1 MLGSMKNR
9 NKKKVL
15 MAISGGVDSS
25 VAAALLIRQGY
36 EVIGAFM
43 KNWSGE
49 EGEDPCWID
58 DRRDAMRVAAHV
70 GIPFVTLDFEREYRK
85 EVVEY
90 LYREYAAGRTPNPD
104 VLCNT
109 EVKFPLLW
117 REARKLG
124 AEFIATG
131 HYARIA
137 KRGGRFRLLAGVD
150 KEKDQTY
157 FLHGLTQND
166 LSHTLFPVGGMKKT
180 EVRVLARKLGLSTAE
195 KRGSRGIC
203 FIGKMDMREFLGR
216 RIPERRG
223 EIVTTKGAR
232 IGTHPGTAFFT
243 IGQRHGIGIGGGA
256 PYYVAGKDVKT
267 NTLIVAQ
274 GKKDPMLYRKQFAVC
289 DVHWVAGAPKLP
301 FACKIR
307 TRYREPLASATVRER
322 GGGLRVLCR
331 SPRRAVTPGQSVV
344 FCHGQECVGGG
355 IIGE

>member
-1 MLGSMKNR
+1 MRNR

-15 MAISGGVDSS
+15 VALSGGVDSS
-25 VAAALLIRQGY
+25 VAAALLIRKGY
-36 EVIGAFM
+36 EVVGAFM

-49 EGEDPCWID
+49 DGKDPCWID
-58 DRRDAMRVAAHV
+58 DRRDAMRVAAHL

-109 EVKFPLLW
+109 VVKFPLLL
-117 REARKLG
+117 REAKKLG
-124 AEFIATG
+124 AELIATG

-157 FLHGLTQND
+157 FLHGLTQKD

-180 EVRVLARKLGLSTAE
+180 EVRKLARKLGFSTAE
-195 KRGSRGIC
+195 KHSTRGIC

-216 RIPERRG
+216 RIPERPG
-223 EIVTTKGAR
+223 EIVTTKGER
-232 IGTHPGTAFFT
+232 IGTHPGVSFFT

-256 PYYVAGKDVKT
+256 PYYVAGKDAKT
-267 NTLIVAQ
+267 NTLLVVADA
-274 GKKDPMLYRKQFAVC
+274 KDPALYRKEFAVTAA
-289 DVHWVAGAPKLP
+289 HWVAGAPKLP
-301 FACKIR
+301 LACKIR
-307 TRYREPLASATVRER
+307 TRYREPLAVATVSRSR
-322 GGGLRVLCR
+322 AGLRVLCR
-331 SPRRAVTPGQSVV
+331 TPRRAITPGQSVV
-344 FCHGQECVGGG
+344 FYHGEQCLGGG
-355 IIGE
+355 VIGD